1 MFRSGFVAIV
11 GSPNAGKSSLI
22 NKIFSRKISIVSDK
36 VQTTR
41 DMIKG
46 IYNDE
51 NHQIIFLDTPGF
63 HKPDNKLQVYMNN
76 QIEYALSQVD
86 LIIYVLD
93 AKYGLGKKEEVN
105 IKRIKQEKGCK
116 KICLIN
122 KIDLINHTDVIK
134 LVHEVEELNLFDQ
147 VFAIS
152 IKNGFDVDSFINDIG
167 SYLTDDMKYYDDDQ
181 LVDYSNQFYVEEII
195 REKINNYCFDE
206 IPHSVAI
213 KVAEMIEE
221 DNLLN
226 IYVDIYV
233 ERDSQKGI
241 IIGKGGSQIKKIGQE
256 ARTELKRYFNQ
267 QIYLDIHVK
276 VLKNWNQKERDLLNL
291 GYEDL

>member
-63 HKPDNKLQVYMNN
+63 HKPNNKLQVYMNN

-105 IKRIKQEKGCK
+105 IKRIKQEKSCK

-152 IKNGFDVDSFINDIG
+152 IKNGFDVDSFIKDIG

-195 REKINNYCFDE
+195 REKINNSSFDE

-256 ARTELKRYFNQ
+256 ARIELKRHFNQ
-267 QIYLDIHVK
+267 PVYLDIHVK